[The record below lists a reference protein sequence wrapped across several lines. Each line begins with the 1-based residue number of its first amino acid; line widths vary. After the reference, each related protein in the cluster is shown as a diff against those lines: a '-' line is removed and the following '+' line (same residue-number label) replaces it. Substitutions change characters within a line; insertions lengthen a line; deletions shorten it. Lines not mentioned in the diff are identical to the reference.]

1 MRRWML
7 IVAATVAV
15 TVGGFTLGVA
25 QENPD
30 QPDPGQGGAACAS
43 PIASPLASPLATPV
57 GELAASPAAS
67 PGAQVECATPEM
79 GTPTT

>member
-43 PIASPLASPLATPV
+43 PIASPLATPA
-57 GELAASPAAS
+57 GELAASPEAS
-67 PGAQVECATPEM
+67 PAAQVECATPEM

>member
-25 QENPD
+25 QENPAQQD
-30 QPDPGQGGAACAS
+30 AGQGGGACAS
-43 PIASPLASPLATPV
+43 PIASPMASPIATPD
-57 GELAASPAAS
+57 GELAASPDAS
-67 PGAQVECATPEM
+67 PAAQVECPTPEM
-79 GTPTT
+79 GTPTS